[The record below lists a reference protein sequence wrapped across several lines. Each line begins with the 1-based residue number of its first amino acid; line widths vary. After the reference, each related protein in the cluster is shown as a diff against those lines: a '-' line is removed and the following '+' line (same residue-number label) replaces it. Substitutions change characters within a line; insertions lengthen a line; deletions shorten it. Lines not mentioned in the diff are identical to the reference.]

1 MGGSQREAVDLAINE
16 KSAAGGI
23 RGKKLEA
30 IPGDDAGKPE
40 EAVNVA
46 KTFHDALQLTGLIL
60 TKLDEAAGMGSLL
73 TAARKLPLPV
83 SYLTT
88 GQDVPDDMECAN
100 ASRMAR
106 LVLGQEKIET

>member
-1 MGGSQREAVDLAINE
+1 MLSLTASVSSLKSAVD
-16 KSAAGGI
+16 KFSAANTT
-23 RGKKLEA
+23 A
-30 IPGDDAGKPE
+30 
-40 EAVNVA
+40 
-46 KTFHDALQLTGLIL
+46 LIL

-88 GQDVPDDMECAN
+88 GQDVPDDIEPAN

-106 LVLGQEKIET
+106 LVLGQERLAS